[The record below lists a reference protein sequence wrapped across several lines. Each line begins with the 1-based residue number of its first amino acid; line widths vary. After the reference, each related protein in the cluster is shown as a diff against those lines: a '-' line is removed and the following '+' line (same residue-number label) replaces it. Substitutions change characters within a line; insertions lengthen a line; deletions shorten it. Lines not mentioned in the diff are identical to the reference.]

1 MLVLGSCSI
10 LGGVLSLLL
19 PETLGSVLPETIT
32 DVQSLKNN
40 NKKFF
45 ECWSKAKLKTRIE
58 ELEMSKNGNMIKC
71 TE

>member
-19 PETLGSVLPETIT
+19 PETLGSLLPETIT

-45 ECWSKAKLKTRIE
+45 ECWSKSKLRSRIE
-58 ELEMSKNGNMIKC
+58 ELENAKIN
-71 TE
+71 

>member
-10 LGGVLSLLL
+10 LGGILSLLL
-19 PETLGSVLPETIT
+19 PETLGSLLPETIT

-45 ECWSKAKLKTRIE
+45 ECWSKVKLRSRIE
-58 ELEMSKNGNMIKC
+58 ELENVKIN
-71 TE
+71 